1 MTMLAT
7 VREPS
12 GLTDDQIQLIKDT
25 IAKEATDDELR
36 QFIAVC
42 NRLGLDPFAKQIYL
56 VRRFDK
62 SLRRMVAQAQV
73 AIDGFRV
80 VAERTGQYR
89 GQTKPEWCGWDGVW
103 RDVWLSN
110 EPPAAARVG
119 VWREGNKEPLYR
131 TANYTSYLQTT
142 KEGQPAAM
150 WRTMPEVMLLKCAEA
165 QALRTAFPNQLGSVY
180 TPDEMGQAN
189 NDAPPYVEAPP
200 ARPQFAPVVPIHA
213 EPELAPGERQTV
225 AAMFGTKLRAN
236 RTQAELVA
244 WMREVIKA
252 EFDKPIRE
260 TLWKMFR
267 LHCQGLGGG
276 KLGFDPNFLAKQAQT
291 VEVTHG

>member
-1 MTMLAT
+1 MNAIAI
-7 VREPS
+7 RDS
-12 GLTDDQIQLIKDT
+12 SAGLTSEQIQLIKDT

-62 SLRRMVAQAQV
+62 NLKRMVAQSQV

-89 GQTKPEWCGWDGVW
+89 GQTAPQWCGWDGVW
-103 RDVWLSN
+103 RDVWLDR

-119 VWREGNKEPLYR
+119 VWREGYREPLIR
-131 TANYTSYLQTT
+131 TANLTSYLQTT

-165 QALRTAFPNQLGSVY
+165 QALRAAFPNDLGGVY
-180 TPDEMGQAN
+180 TPDEMGQAD
-189 NDAPPYVEAPP
+189 NDAPPAVAAPSRPVAPP
-200 ARPQFAPVVPIHA
+200 QLAVVPP
-213 EPELAPGERQTV
+213 EPASEALEPGERQTIASV
-225 AAMFGTKLRAN
+225 FGSKLRAN
-236 RTQAELVA
+236 RTQQELVA
-244 WMREVIKA
+244 WMREVIRA

-260 TLWKMFR
+260 TLWRMFR
-267 LHCQGLGGG
+267 MHCTSLN
-276 KLGFDPNFLAKQAQT
+276 FDANLLARRAQQP
-291 VEVTHG
+291 VEV